1 MNMIPLPGLD
11 GGSFLLLLFELIT
24 RRKVPKDM
32 VNIVTFV
39 GFVLVMILM
48 VVILFNDI
56 KNIFF
61 S

>member
-1 MNMIPLPGLD
+1 
-11 GGSFLLLLFELIT
+11 
-24 RRKVPKDM
+24 
-32 VNIVTFV
+32 V

-56 KNIFF
+56 KNVFF